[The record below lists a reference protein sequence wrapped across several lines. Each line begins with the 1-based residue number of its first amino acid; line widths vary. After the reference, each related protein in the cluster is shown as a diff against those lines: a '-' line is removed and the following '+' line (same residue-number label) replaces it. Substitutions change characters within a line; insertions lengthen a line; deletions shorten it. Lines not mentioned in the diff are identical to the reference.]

1 MYYKEEIEITKEDE
15 VIITKLGE
23 LLSMSQIDN
32 CFFVH
37 DQEFFTQL
45 EVFPD
50 GFTEAYTKGFTR
62 FFSDKWYYRW
72 VRNNSICKFTSLLEA
87 LFKGLLDRF
96 DEDEVGNLTYKN
108 CRAYRTYHIVT
119 QSEEQAETTQEV
131 NSKIL
136 ELDEVRLYENG
147 MLEFEDNVVQVLECF
162 HIKTESI
169 ESADKVDSKKK
180 KKELIRE
187 IRTMIYQRMCD
198 LLEAN
203 FKRANCVEVI
213 QYRLILGIL
222 IGVIDKEF
230 KPIFKEECYSMFQV
244 AKNVTVSMESEFKC
258 FKARYVDFKHYKKSL
273 IKL

>member
-1 MYYKEEIEITKEDE
+1 MFFKEEIEIKEDDK
-15 VIITKLGE
+15 VIIDKLLE
-23 LLSMSQIDN
+23 LLCLTTIDDY
-32 CFFVH
+32 FYTH
-37 DQEFFTQL
+37 DQEFFVQIGL
-45 EVFPD
+45 
-50 GFTEAYTKGFTR
+50 FTNTEFEEAYNKGFSR
-62 FFSDKWYYRW
+62 YFSDKYFYRW
-72 VRNNSICKFTSLLEA
+72 VRNNTICKFTALLEA
-87 LFKGLLDRF
+87 LFKGLLERF

-108 CRAYRTYHIVT
+108 CRGYRTYHIVT

-131 NSKIL
+131 NSRIL
-136 ELDEVRLYENG
+136 DLEEVRLYEKG

-162 HIKTESI
+162 HIKTESV
-169 ESADKVDSKKK
+169 ESVDKVDSKK

-258 FKARYVDFKHYKKSL
+258 FKARYVDLKHYKKSL